1 MDRFERR
8 LLALGRFGERLAG
21 DRGGEPP
28 NELDEA
34 RGARVDDAGLAQDLE
49 LLGSSGHRF
58 LAALDQSLQHLRRV
72 GLRPCTLLRRVG
84 QFADHRQHRPLDRLA
99 HGAVGLVA
107 RSTEGLGDGGRVDR
121 LRCAQHLGG
130 TANDLREDHA
140 RVAAGRHQR
149 GPRGLARQNATRPGI
164 HG

>member
-21 DRGGEPP
+21 DRGGEPA

-58 LAALDQSLQHLRRV
+58 LAALDQPLQQLRRV
-72 GLRPCTLLRRVG
+72 DRRACALLRRVG
-84 QFADHRQHRPLDRLA
+84 QLADHRQHRPFDRLA

-107 RSTEGLGDGGRVDR
+107 RSAERARDRGRVDR
-121 LRCAQHLGG
+121 LRCAQHLGC
-130 TANDLREDHA
+130 TANDLREDHT

-149 GPRGLARQNATRPGI
+149 GPRGLARQNATRRGI